1 MDECPY
7 RECDGDGFVVD
18 EATNTALPCRCRGER
33 QAARRAR
40 AVEGRLRRA
49 IPKRYR
55 DLSFD
60 RHPLNEVAL
69 LHPTASATV
78 RAFAASI
85 SSNIADGKGLWL
97 AGDKGTGKTSLAYL
111 VSATA
116 ARAGHTVLVWNTVD
130 LMNDL
135 RRSFDPSSP
144 HATSDIVEAACTV
157 DLLQLED
164 LSAARPTEWVLEQL
178 YLIVNRRYE
187 EERTLICTSDMDEGD
202 SPYDLEDQVG
212 ARTISRILGTCEL
225 VPLKGEDMR
234 LKGAAA

>member
-7 RECDGDGFVVD
+7 RACDGDGFVVD
-18 EATNTALPCRCRGER
+18 EATNTAVPCRCRAER

-60 RHPLNEVAL
+60 RHPLDEVAL
-69 LHPTASATV
+69 LHPDAAAKV
-78 RAFAASI
+78 RRYAASI
-85 SSNIADGKGLWL
+85 ETHLERGEGLWL
-97 AGDKGTGKTSLAYL
+97 HGGTGTGKTNLAYY
-111 VSATA
+111 VSAQA
-116 ARAGHTVLVWNTVD
+116 ARQGRTVLVWNTVD

-135 RRSFDPSSP
+135 RRSFDPEAP
-144 HATSDIVEAACTV
+144 RATSEIVEAACTV

-187 EERTLICTSDMDEGD
+187 EERSIVCTSDGD
-202 SPYDLEDQVG
+202 PDDTPASLADHIGQRTYSRLLGMCGDPVELYG
-212 ARTISRILGTCEL
+212 A
-225 VPLKGEDMR
+225 DMR
-234 LKGAAA
+234 RVA